1 MPLAIKPHTATRLV
15 AADQTDADTTVRG
28 VTRSGSTTVSGHLV
42 RLNALQSLEQFGL
55 ETDQGAKW
63 LQDIGALTLSVG
75 DHITV
80 GSERYAVRTERT
92 QHDGLT
98 PVNYEVYFLE
108 KVEA

>member
-1 MPLAIKPHTATRLV
+1 MPLILKPHTATRLV
-15 AADQTDADTTVRG
+15 AADQTDGDGTVRG
-28 VTRSGSTTVSGHLV
+28 VTRSGVTTVAGHLV

-63 LQDIGALTLSVG
+63 LQDIGALTLAVG

-80 GSERYAVRTERT
+80 SGERYAIRTERT
-92 QHDGLT
+92 QHDGMA